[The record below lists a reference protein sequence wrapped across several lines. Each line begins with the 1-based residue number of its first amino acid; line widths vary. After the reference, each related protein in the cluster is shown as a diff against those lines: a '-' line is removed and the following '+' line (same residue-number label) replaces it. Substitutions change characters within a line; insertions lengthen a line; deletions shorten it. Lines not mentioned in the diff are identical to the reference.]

1 MSAWSV
7 ESENINYDLISLS
20 ITDFIKR
27 VECNEWFEGLFVSGV
42 RNNGLFTEL
51 VVNLVYDG
59 TKGDSKIYNLT
70 GSLFEL
76 LLLESSVFITLNKI
90 DINNYSDSE
99 NSSLNYLDVDSL
111 KSGKIITDKNSKL
124 TTLKMQLN
132 SNEDEYNDG
141 LQDDILPG
149 IQYVK

>member
-1 MSAWSV
+1 M
-7 ESENINYDLISLS
+7 
-20 ITDFIKR
+20 
-27 VECNEWFEGLFVSGV
+27 
-42 RNNGLFTEL
+42 
-51 VVNLVYDG
+51 
-59 TKGDSKIYNLT
+59 
-70 GSLFEL
+70 
-76 LLLESSVFITLNKI
+76 FITLNKI